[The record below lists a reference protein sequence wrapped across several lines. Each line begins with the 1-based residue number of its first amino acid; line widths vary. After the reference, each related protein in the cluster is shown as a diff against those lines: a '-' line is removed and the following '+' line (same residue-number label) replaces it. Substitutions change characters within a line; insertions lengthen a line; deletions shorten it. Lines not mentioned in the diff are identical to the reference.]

1 MKYDYFEKNDLLIN
15 EEINQY
21 LDNIIKNNSL
31 ANGYIFFGA
40 EGIGK
45 KETAINF
52 ISRILKKRSSIN
64 NIYERICNNNHPD
77 FLVIKPTY
85 LNRSNAKKNDS
96 PNMRQKDVEIIK
108 VDQIRSIRTFL
119 GRKSIESEKKI
130 VLIVDAHLLNE
141 AASNCLL
148 KTLEEPSNGIFI
160 LLTSQISL
168 LLDTVKS
175 RCQLIRFSSFS
186 RKKIEYILKDN
197 LNPNCK
203 ILKKLNFQDLV
214 NLANGSPVKLL
225 RTIEIWN
232 EISDD
237 IINKLDFP
245 IKNNLEILKISK
257 SITEELEMY
266 QQICL
271 IELLQHMWW
280 GKTKSVVLVKDL
292 ENIKSNLK
300 NNIQPRLS
308 WEVNLLKIGMEIK

>member
-15 EEINQY
+15 EEIKQY
-21 LDNIIKNNSL
+21 LDNIIKKNSF

-52 ISRILKKRSSIN
+52 ISGILKKRSSVN
-64 NIYERICNNNHPD
+64 NIDERIRNNNHPD

-96 PNMRQKDVEIIK
+96 PKMRQKDVEIIK
-108 VDQIRSIRTFL
+108 VDQIRNIRTFL

-160 LLTSQISL
+160 LLTSKISL

-186 RKKIEYILKDN
+186 RKKIEFILKDN
-197 LNPNCK
+197 LNPNST
-203 ILKKLNFQDLV
+203 ILEKLNFQDLV

-232 EISDD
+232 EISDE

-245 IKNNLEILKISK
+245 LKSHLEILKISK
-257 SITEELEMY
+257 SITEELEIY

-271 IELLQHMWW
+271 IELLQHIWW
-280 GKTKSVVLVKDL
+280 GKTKSALLVKDL

-308 WEVNLLKIGMEIK
+308 WEVNN